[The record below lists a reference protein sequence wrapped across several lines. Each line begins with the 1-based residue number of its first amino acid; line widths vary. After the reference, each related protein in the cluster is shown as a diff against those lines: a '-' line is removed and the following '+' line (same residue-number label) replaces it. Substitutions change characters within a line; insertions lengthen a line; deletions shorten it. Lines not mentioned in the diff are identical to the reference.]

1 MRKIAIFISFF
12 LPIYFREIFFK
23 LFALSLGKGFDL
35 GSTKKEFNLIRS
47 LLNINPSVLV
57 DVGVDMGN
65 YSDELIKNY
74 PNATIY
80 LFEPQ
85 KYLYNLLKNK
95 YSSKNKVKLY
105 NLALDENEGETTL
118 IKGFEG
124 DGEASIYNRK
134 YLKNNKK
141 IQEKVKRNRLDNIIV
156 NQKIDFVKIDVE
168 GNEMKVLYG
177 MEKIIYNI
185 KVIQIE
191 FGGTWIDSRFFYRD
205 MYDYFKKNNF
215 DLYRIAP
222 NNLIK
227 IKHYEEI
234 DEYFT
239 FTNFVAVNKNK
250 NF

>member
-1 MRKIAIFISFF
+1 MRKIAIIISLF
-12 LPIYFREIFFK
+12 LPIYFREKFFK

-35 GSTKKEFNLIRS
+35 GSTKKEFDLIKPH
-47 LLNINPSVLV
+47 LNINPSVLV
-57 DVGVDMGN
+57 DVGVNRGN

-85 KYLYNLLKNK
+85 KYLYDILKNK
-95 YSSKNKVKLY
+95 YLSKNKIKLY
-105 NLALDENEGETTL
+105 NLALYENEGYITL

-134 YLKNNKK
+134 YLKNKK
-141 IQEKVKRNRLDNIIV
+141 SIQEKVKRNRLDNIIV

-168 GNEMKVLYG
+168 GNEMRVLNG
-177 MEKIIYNI
+177 MEKIIHNI
-185 KVIQIE
+185 KIIQIE

-205 MYDYFKKNNF
+205 LFDFFKKHNF
-215 DLYRIAP
+215 NLHRMAP
-222 NNLIK
+222 NKLIK
-227 IKHYEEI
+227 IQKYEEI

-239 FTNFVAVNKNK
+239 FTNFVAINNCEI
-250 NF
+250 

>member
-1 MRKIAIFISFF
+1 MRKIAIIISLF
-12 LPIYFREIFFK
+12 LPIYFREKFFK

-35 GSTKKEFNLIRS
+35 GSTKKEFDLIKPH
-47 LLNINPSVLV
+47 LNINPSVLV
-57 DVGVDMGN
+57 DVGVNRGN

-85 KYLYNLLKNK
+85 KYLYDLLKNK
-95 YSSKNKVKLY
+95 YLSKNKIKLY
-105 NLALDENEGETTL
+105 NLALDENEGEITL

-134 YLKNNKK
+134 YLKNKK
-141 IQEKVKRNRLDNIIV
+141 SIQEKVKRNRLDNIIV

-168 GNEMKVLYG
+168 GNEMRVLNG
-177 MEKIIYNI
+177 MEKIIHNI
-185 KVIQIE
+185 KIIQIE

-205 MYDYFKKNNF
+205 LFDFFKKHNF
-215 DLYRIAP
+215 NLHRMAP
-222 NNLIK
+222 NKLIK
-227 IKHYEEI
+227 IQKYEEI

-239 FTNFVAVNKNK
+239 FTNFVAINNCEI
-250 NF
+250 